1 MASPHNEPANT
12 LLHISEVLCQ
22 GDLEVSPDSSAQEQ
36 SWNQLKVEMA
46 DMWQPFAEGIW
57 SLASLAQNAQDA
69 ESEVDGAATTAV
81 CTSPV
86 RAVEPRM
93 CIATHR
99 LDSLASTSLPESEAK
114 SDDQDDLKPQPQP
127 ESARLAVD
135 EPETKNE
142 ANPPEDGKDEDRGPA
157 WLSALGLNFACCE
170 VPWPCARDWSCWQ
183 VPAAQGS
190 EMAGADLSKSHQD
203 VYQKL

>member
-57 SLASLAQNAQDA
+57 SLASLAQNAQAWSSEQTTSKDA

-142 ANPPEDGKDEDRGPA
+142 A
-157 WLSALGLNFACCE
+157 CCE